1 MFWKNGLW
9 SAYTYAVDSVI
20 GAAANTLNVVGSLA
34 CMIGGAG
41 FASASGIN
49 ETFTG
54 AYYGNGT
61 ISGLV
66 HLDVYFPQYTYTY
79 KEDLPFQYSYEKDG
93 STDYQFQNYLQP
105 DNLRAVSML
114 CVGVGMLCRLV
125 GANLDLWQQ
134 HQMDKRF
141 YADQRKFFLKN
152 PSSKEFM
159 YVSASAIIGSFAYA
173 SLANAVIGGV
183 IDYSGWMGSS
193 QSFTYPANS
202 TTYIAS
208 QHYSG
213 PVNAVHIPLNY
224 LIAKNVTVNLPVI
237 GELKV
242 DEKVELEANATAL
255 YGAGVF
261 AVSHS
266 TPDYP
271 IAVPLTVGSLAYL
284 GSAFFANSAKRLRDE
299 RIHNEQPKGFLI
311 V

>member
-9 SAYTYAVDSVI
+9 SACTYAVDSAI
-20 GAAANTLNVVGSLA
+20 GAAASTLNVVGSLA

-93 STDYQFQNYLQP
+93 STDYQFQNYLHP
-105 DNLRAVSML
+105 DSLKAVSVVCM
-114 CVGVGMLCRLV
+114 GVGMLFRLV
-125 GANLDLWQQ
+125 AANLELLQQ
-134 HQMDKRF
+134 HQLDKHF
-141 YADQRKFFLKN
+141 YKEDRKHLLKS
-152 PSSKEFM
+152 PSSQEFM
-159 YVSASAIIGSFAYA
+159 YVSASAIIGSFTYA
-173 SLANAVIGGV
+173 ALANAVVGGI
-183 IDYSGWMGSS
+183 IDYSGWMGST
-193 QSFTYPANS
+193 QRLTYPENS
-202 TTYIAS
+202 SLYVSSPNYT
-208 QHYSG
+208 G
-213 PVNAVHIPLNY
+213 PVNKIHIPFNY
-224 LIAKNVTVNLPVI
+224 VIAKNVTVNLPI
-237 GELKV
+237 GPLDVE
-242 DEKVELEANATAL
+242 EKLELEANATGL
-255 YGAGVF
+255 YGAGLF

-271 IAVPLTVGSLAYL
+271 IAASLTVGSLAYL
-284 GSAFFANSAKRLRDE
+284 GSTFFANSAKRLRDE
-299 RIHNEQPKGFLI
+299 RIHNHQPQGFVI